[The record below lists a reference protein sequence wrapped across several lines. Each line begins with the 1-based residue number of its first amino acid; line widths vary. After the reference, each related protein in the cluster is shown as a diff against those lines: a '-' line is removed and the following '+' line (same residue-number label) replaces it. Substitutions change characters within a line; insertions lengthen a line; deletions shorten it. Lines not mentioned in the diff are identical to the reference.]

1 MINNMS
7 KEIMEEYSTTFI
19 QCVMDFP
26 DEIRSDIYDL
36 YAYLRVVDEMVE
48 QTDNDKIYNYGDW
61 RDVIENFH
69 RVSDKYLFEGAWLSD
84 FHASMFTD
92 VIKKE
97 HTVVSMLDYCKGS
110 AEAVGCM
117 MSRILGAPPDADE
130 YARSLGRAYQ
140 IINFVRDYE
149 DDISRGYH
157 YINDNFA
164 FYCSMFKQDLEFALK
179 GIQYIP
185 EHLRG
190 PIYKANNMYLKV
202 AEEHL

>member
-1 MINNMS
+1 MLWNFQ
-7 KEIMEEYSTTFI
+7 TTY
-19 QCVMDFP
+19 V
-26 DEIRSDIYDL
+26 
-36 YAYLRVVDEMVE
+36 
-48 QTDNDKIYNYGDW
+48 KIY
-61 RDVIENFH
+61 E
-69 RVSDKYLFEGAWLSD
+69 FEGAWLSD

-117 MSRILGAPPDADE
+117 MSRILRCPPEADE

-140 IINFVRDYE
+140 VINFVRDYD

-157 YINDNFA
+157 YINDNFT
-164 FYCSMFKQDLEFALK
+164 FYCSMFRQDLEFALK
-179 GIQYIP
+179 GMKYIP

-190 PIYKANNMYLKV
+190 PIYKANNMYNSI
-202 AEEHL
+202 AEEYL